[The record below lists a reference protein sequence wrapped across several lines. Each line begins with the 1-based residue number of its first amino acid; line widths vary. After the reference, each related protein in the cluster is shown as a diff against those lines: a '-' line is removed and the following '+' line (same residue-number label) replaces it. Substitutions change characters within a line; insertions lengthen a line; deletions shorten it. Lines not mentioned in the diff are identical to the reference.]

1 MAQQAQQDQRARLQP
16 KPLAPGYSGGNS
28 ANTPSNSDGTSNT
41 VRTNDVLGPC
51 DHTNLLF
58 PLWATNGVV
67 FPYTPS
73 VSTGNTAEYDPTTFI
88 QTNYGYNAYVRS
100 YPKPISISAEFTA
113 QSNDEALYL
122 LAVIHF
128 FRSVTKSY
136 FGINPY
142 DKAGTPPPTLIFN
155 YLGDYQFNNVPVIV
169 KNFEY
174 TLPADVD
181 YVPINT
187 TNSQI
192 FSQNMGVNL
201 PPGNSG
207 GYTWVPT
214 HLTVSLDLDT
224 QYIPIKLRNQ
234 FNLDKF
240 RQGQLINK
248 GYI

>member
-16 KPLAPGYSGGNS
+16 KSFRNPML
-28 ANTPSNSDGTSNT
+28 SNSSVDGTT
-41 VRTNDVLGPC
+41 PAVRNNDVLGPC
-51 DHTNLLF
+51 QPDNLLF
-58 PLWATNGVV
+58 PLWSTNGVL

-73 VSTGNTAEYDPTTFI
+73 VAAGNTAEYDPTTFI
-88 QTNYGYNAYVRS
+88 QTNYGYNAYIRS

-142 DKAGTPPPTLIFN
+142 NKAGTPPPTLLFN
-155 YLGDYQFNNVPVIV
+155 YLGEYQYNDVPVIV

-181 YVPINT
+181 YIPINT
-187 TNSQI
+187 TSSQI
-192 FSQNMGVNL
+192 FSSNIGVNL
-201 PPGNSG
+201 TPGNSG
-207 GYTWVPT
+207 GFTWVPT
-214 HLTVSLDLDT
+214 HLTVNIDLDT
-224 QYIPIKLRNQ
+224 QYIPIKLRNE
-234 FNLDKF
+234 FDLDLF
-240 RQGQLINK
+240 RQGKLINK